1 MCLQRNVAS
10 VSTQSRC
17 TFCSHLFKMAPN
29 KKRLNLHLQRNVIE
43 RRTKWSRHSVNVAW
57 ILQHSYFFDLNPDPD
72 SNEIICT
79 CKSWLEQN
87 LNSHLRNSDPPLYR
101 VYQKKCPKWKIA
113 STSDIPQNL
122 GYFLQARISR
132 SLLVYLGQKIIFPSK
147 FMLPGGCFL
156 SSNFEKACA
165 QKCQPENGIFFNWL
179 QVWVVFNKLS
189 KFQKKWCLL
198 RATRDP

>member
-1 MCLQRNVAS
+1 MCSYTYMLLVLPNIFSLSHSRQK
-10 VSTQSRC
+10 STVLC
-17 TFCSHLFKMAPN
+17 TL
-29 KKRLNLHLQRNVIE
+29 
-43 RRTKWSRHSVNVAW
+43 VNVCFCNRSGFY
-57 ILQHSYFFDLNPDPD
+57 I
-72 SNEIICT
+72 SN
-79 CKSWLEQN
+79 
-87 LNSHLRNSDPPLYR
+87 HLYR

-122 GYFLQARISR
+122 GYFLPARISR

-179 QVWVVFNKLS
+179 QV
-189 KFQKKWCLL
+189 
-198 RATRDP
+198 

>member
-1 MCLQRNVAS
+1 MLSYSRADGWKKLTLTWDNSILLSSCAYNGSKYISVCWPRSNILWALANV
-10 VSTQSRC
+10 
-17 TFCSHLFKMAPN
+17 
-29 KKRLNLHLQRNVIE
+29 
-43 RRTKWSRHSVNVAW
+43 
-57 ILQHSYFFDLNPDPD
+57 FFSD
-72 SNEIICT
+72 SPIKI
-79 CKSWLEQN
+79 
-87 LNSHLRNSDPPLYR
+87 LYR

-122 GYFLQARISR
+122 GYFLPARISR

-198 RATRDP
+198 RATWDP